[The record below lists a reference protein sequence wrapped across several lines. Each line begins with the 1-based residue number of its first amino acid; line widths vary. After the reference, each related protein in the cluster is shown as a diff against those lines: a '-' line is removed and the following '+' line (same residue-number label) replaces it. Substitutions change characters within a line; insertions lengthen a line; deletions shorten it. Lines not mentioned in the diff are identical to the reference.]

1 MSLGKKVRLNRLFS
15 NPSGNLFSVAIDHF
29 TTYNM
34 GLPAGLRDMRRTLAA
49 IIAGKPDAVTMH
61 KGIALTC
68 WEPYAG
74 KFPFIMQSSGV
85 RPDDTAHEQL
95 ATVEDAVRVGADAYA
110 VVAFVHGPTE
120 AYYLRTVAECVREG
134 ERLGMPIICHVY
146 PRDKDLKIIFHPEEI
161 AWAVH
166 CLTEVGV
173 DIVKVPY
180 CGDPV
185 AHAQIVANCPQPVVA
200 AGGPKTDTMQAA
212 LQLLADA
219 VGCGV
224 RGGTIGRNVWGNPD
238 TITGAVRAYR
248 AVIHEGVA
256 PAEAV
261 KLVTA

>member
-15 NPSGNLFSVAIDHF
+15 NPSGNLLSIAVDHF
-29 TTYNM
+29 TTYNQ

-49 IIAGKPDAVTMH
+49 IIAGEPDAVTMH

-74 KFPFIMQSSGV
+74 RLPFIMQSGGV
-85 RPDDTAHEQL
+85 RPDDSAHEQL
-95 ATVEDAVRVGADAYA
+95 ATVEDAARIGADAFA

-120 AYYLRTVAECVREG
+120 AYYLRVVADCVREG
-134 ERLGMPIICHVY
+134 QRLEMPVICHVY
-146 PRDKDLKIIFHPEEI
+146 PRDKDLKIVYNPDDI

-166 CLTEVGV
+166 CLVELGV

-185 AHAQIVANCPQPVVA
+185 AHAQIVSECPQPVVA

-212 LQLLADA
+212 LQLMADA
-219 VGCGV
+219 VRCGV
-224 RGGTIGRNVWGNPD
+224 RGGTVGRNVWGNLD

-248 AVIHEGVA
+248 AVIHDGMDPV
-256 PAEAV
+256 EAV
-261 KLVTA
+261 RLVTA